1 MKQITKEKLI
11 SEKKAIQA
19 VIIDVVFTFFPACV
33 LIFIKISTKSME
45 NFFIRSDW
53 SYIAMILFGQSIIKM
68 INAISENKNDK
79 NTMLIVLHMTLLI
92 CFGFVPS
99 VIILVL
105 IETGYNHLL
114 IIILQ
119 FVWLIIS
126 VLTHFLFGCI
136 SYILSKNKTIKNSDF
151 IQY

>member
-1 MKQITKEKLI
+1 MKQMTKEKLI

-68 INAISENKNDK
+68 INAIS
-79 NTMLIVLHMTLLI
+79 
-92 CFGFVPS
+92 
-99 VIILVL
+99 
-105 IETGYNHLL
+105 
-114 IIILQ
+114 
-119 FVWLIIS
+119 
-126 VLTHFLFGCI
+126 
-136 SYILSKNKTIKNSDF
+136 
-151 IQY
+151 